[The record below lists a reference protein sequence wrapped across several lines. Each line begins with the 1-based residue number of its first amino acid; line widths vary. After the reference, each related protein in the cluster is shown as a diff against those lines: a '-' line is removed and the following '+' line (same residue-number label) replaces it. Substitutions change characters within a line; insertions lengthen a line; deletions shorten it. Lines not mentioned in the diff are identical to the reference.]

1 MAESNARERLERERE
16 YRRKLQ
22 RKRQRERRKRRILY
36 GGIAVVL
43 MLVIVLVVLAAGG
56 LHRSKSASGVEP
68 EQAVSGIRET
78 AAAEHTWGELQPV
91 DAIYSI
97 MSAGAE
103 DWSHYYK
110 DDTFAMAP
118 TGSFVKAIKVTLLN
132 QPENLSGTIEYSV
145 NLSGTGW
152 LDWTNGEE
160 AGDAAGEAALE
171 AVRVRLTGD
180 LATYYEVWSSIL
192 QNGVWTDWVS
202 DGETAGTEGVG
213 LHMDGLR
220 ISVVRRHPGK
230 TVYAGEI
237 DPEKPMVAL
246 TYDDGPS
253 ATVTPKILDK
263 LEEYGAR
270 ATFFMV
276 GQQAEKRPAV
286 VTKMVELGC
295 EVANHT
301 YDHTSMNKLD
311 AAQLQ
316 ESLLHTNQ
324 VVRDITGVTP
334 ALMRP
339 VGGNENDDGLAAIGA
354 LGMPAIRWSV
364 DTLDWKTRDAAST
377 IQKVRDNVK
386 DGDIIL
392 MHDLYDATGEASMTI
407 IEELV
412 RQGYQLVTVSE
423 LASYRGGL
431 QPGVSYTRFRPV
443 QTQN

>member
-1 MAESNARERLERERE
+1 MIESSAREHMDRERE
-16 YRRKLQ
+16 YKRKKQ
-22 RKRQRERRKRRILY
+22 KKRQRERRKRRILC
-36 GGIAVVL
+36 GGIAAALVV
-43 MLVIVLVVLAAGG
+43 VIVLAVAASGG
-56 LHRSKSASGVEP
+56 LRRSKSVSGYS

-78 AAAEHTWGELQPV
+78 ATAEHTWDELKPV

-118 TGSFVKAIKVTLLN
+118 AGSFVKAVKVTLQN

-145 NLSGTGW
+145 NLSGSGW
-152 LDWTNGEE
+152 LDWTSGEE

-192 QNGVWTDWVS
+192 QNGAWTDWVS
-202 DGETAGTEGVG
+202 DGETAGTEGAG

-220 ISVVRRHPGK
+220 ISVVRRHPGR

-253 ATVTPKILDK
+253 ATVTSKILDK

-286 VTKMVELGC
+286 VAKMVELGC

-339 VGGNENDDGLAAIGA
+339 VGGNENEDGLAAIGA

-377 IQKVRDNVK
+377 IQKVRENVK